1 MPLPARDDERID
13 SDRSVRHKLSIAL
26 RIGLI
31 AGVVFALF
39 MSLDRP
45 TQRVLYVNVWSREQ
59 TSLTNTGTVIEP
71 VILEYSAA
79 HQLSINHQYVAPAE
93 LENVLG
99 AVYQDRSDMSIIVSA
114 DGSLR
119 YGEVVPLLDAAKG
132 AGIERIVILTW
143 TARSE
148 GP

>member
-1 MPLPARDDERID
+1 MPLAARDDRRID

-26 RIGLI
+26 RIGLL
-31 AGVVFALF
+31 AGIVFAVF
-39 MSLDRP
+39 MSSERP
-45 TQRVLYVNVWSREQ
+45 TQRVLSVNVWSREQ
-59 TSLTNTGTVIEP
+59 TGLTNTGTVIEP

-79 HQLSINHQYVAPAE
+79 HRLSINQQYVASAE
-93 LENVLG
+93 LEKVLR

-119 YGEVVPLLDAAKG
+119 YGDVVRLLDAAKG

>member
-26 RIGLI
+26 RIALL
-31 AGVVFALF
+31 AGVGFALF
-39 MSLDRP
+39 VSMERP

-59 TSLTNTGTVIEP
+59 TSLTDNGTVIEP

-79 HQLSINHQYVAPAE
+79 HQLSINQQHVAPAE
-93 LENVLG
+93 LEKVLRV
-99 AVYQDRSDMSIIVSA
+99 VYQDRSNKSIIVSA

-119 YGEVVPLLDAAKG
+119 YGEVVLLLDAAKG